1 VAELLAQRKSR
12 SVAASTDIPT
22 AWRSQLDA
30 TVNLDDRI
38 LTISE
43 LDNVDA
49 TVTGCSV
56 AVSETGTII
65 LDSGVRQGR
74 RVLSLIPDHLIVIVY
89 EDQIVEIVPEAIG
102 RLDPIAA
109 QTWISG
115 PSATSDI
122 ELQRIEGVH
131 GPRILDVIIVRGAL
145 SLS

>member
-1 VAELLAQRKSR
+1 V
-12 SVAASTDIPT
+12 I
-22 AWRSQLDA
+22 
-30 TVNLDDRI
+30 LDDRL
-38 LTISE
+38 LTIGE
-43 LDNVDA
+43 LDQIDA
-49 TVTGCSV
+49 TITGCSV

-89 EDQIVEIVPEAIG
+89 EDQVVEVVPEAIH
-102 RLDPIAA
+102 RLNPTAA

-131 GPRILDVIIVRGAL
+131 GPRILDVIIVRHTGDRN
-145 SLS
+145 